1 MNLLSVESVSKRYG
15 ERLLFGEISFGIQKG
30 QKTALVA
37 KNGTGKSSLL
47 KIIAGLE
54 PPDSGNVTVRNGITV
69 GYLEQSP
76 LIDPSKTILENILH
90 SNDPKLQILMQYE
103 NAIEENNYENIEK
116 LLPEM
121 EMHNLWDAESKVTSI
136 LGALN
141 LTRVNRLA
149 DKLSGGEQKRIAL
162 AGLIFANPDLI
173 ILDEPT
179 NHLDLDMVEW
189 LEQYL
194 SGANLSILMVTHDR
208 YFLENVCD
216 HILEIDNEQLYSY
229 DGNFTYYLTKKS
241 ERQANE
247 ETSIDKAKNIFRKEL
262 DWIRRQPKARTT
274 KSKARVDAF
283 DDVKSEATKKIDKSE
298 IAINFKSD
306 RLGNKILELHNVG
319 KSYGDRTLF
328 KNFNYKFLKGDKV
341 GIAGKNGAG
350 KTTLVNIILEKLK
363 PDTGKVVIGETVK
376 IGVYEQTGL
385 VIKKDQRVL
394 EVLTDIAEVIEEKEG
409 KIVDAS
415 RLLEKFLFNRKDQHK
430 KTSTLSGGERRRLY
444 LVSVLMANPN
454 FLILDEPTNDLD
466 ILTLNILE
474 DYLKNFDGCVLLI
487 THDRYLL
494 DKVVDHTFIFEG
506 DETIKDFVGKYT
518 EYRAKKKQEKS
529 GISQP
534 KKEKKEEVEKPKP
547 QTKTKLSYKEKLEF
561 EELDKMVP
569 KLEEQKEKLNT
580 EISSG
585 ELAVE
590 DLQKKVAELGSLT
603 DIIEEKSTRWL
614 ELAELYQ
621 A

>member
-15 ERLLFGEISFGIQKG
+15 ERLLFGDISFGIHKG

-76 LIDPSKTILENILH
+76 IIDPTKTILENILH
-90 SNDPKLQILMQYE
+90 SNDPKLQVLMQYE

-116 LLPEM
+116 LLPLM
-121 EMHNLWDAESKVTSI
+121 EQHQLWDAESKVTSI

-194 SGANLSILMVTHDR
+194 SGANQSILMVTHDR
-208 YFLENVCD
+208 YFLENVCE

-241 ERQANE
+241 ERISNE
-247 ETSIDKAKNIFRKEL
+247 ETSIEKAKNVFRKEL

-283 DDVKSEATKKIDKSE
+283 DDVKKDASKRINKSE
-298 IAINFKSD
+298 IAIDFKSD

-319 KSYGDRTLF
+319 KSFEDKTLF

-350 KTTLVNIILEKLK
+350 KTTLVNIILERLQ

-376 IGVYEQTGL
+376 IGVYEQKGL
-385 VIKKDQRVL
+385 EMKKDQRVL
-394 EVLTDIAEVIEEKEG
+394 EVLTEIAEVIEEKEG
-409 KIVDAS
+409 KVVDAA
-415 RLLEKFLFNRKDQHK
+415 RLLEKFLFTRKDQHK

-444 LVSVLMANPN
+444 LVSVLMGNPN

-506 DETIKDFVGKYT
+506 DATIKDYVGKYT
-518 EYRAKKKQEKS
+518 EYRASKKQLKSVAPPKQEKETKEN
-529 GISQP
+529 P
-534 KKEKKEEVEKPKP
+534 KAQEKN
-547 QTKTKLSYKEKLEF
+547 KLSYKEKLEF
-561 EELDKMVP
+561 EELDKLVP
-569 KLEEQKEKLNT
+569 KMEEQKEKLNQ

-585 ELAVE
+585 ELSVE
-590 DLQKKVAELGSLT
+590 DLQNKVKELGKLT
-603 DIIEEKSTRWL
+603 EEIDEKSMRWL

-621 A
+621 P